1 MSVTLRQKLVHAA
14 ITGVTLGS
22 VVVAGLWSGHKV
34 TESQASQPESAS
46 TFVGRPSA
54 HDLHVQHVRH
64 DACGAVSRLSEYS
77 VRYEDGSAVTVPSGA
92 TLLREDRSMLACLAY
107 LRQFVQ
113 DHS

>member
-22 VVVAGLWSGHKV
+22 VVVAGLWSGQKLS
-34 TESQASQPESAS
+34 EGERPESAS
-46 TFVGRPSA
+46 TFVAGPSA

-64 DACGAVSRLSEYS
+64 DACAAVSRLSGYT

-92 TLLREDRSMLACLAY
+92 VLLREDRSMLACLAY
-107 LRQFVQ
+107 LRQYVE
-113 DHS
+113 DHA